1 MIKIMMI
8 TSIVATD
15 FLSLFINIIFYY
27 YHYHIDWYHMS
38 LISPVWEIKR
48 NGNILVF
55 EELYSKD
62 HFLSIK
68 MYTNLNVLLWLWLYW
83 LYCTLDDYSSICLSI
98 NLKNPCSVFICHTN
112 SHFLSKRHGL
122 SLASK
127 KVNASHVKK
136 IKRLFISHLSMLPS
150 KSIVLCFINSFEPT
164 HKRYTPLY
172 NLIPFSHASHYKVI
186 LKYAAN
192 GQMKGFQN
200 KIQEAVGILPNRR
213 WIAD

>member
-1 MIKIMMI
+1 MI
-8 TSIVATD
+8 SYV
-15 FLSLFINIIFYY
+15 INITCMGNKKKREYFSI
-27 YHYHIDWYHMS
+27 WGALLEGS
-38 LISPVWEIKR
+38 L
-48 NGNILVF
+48 LVYQNVYKF
-55 EELYSKD
+55 ECFALAV
-62 HFLSIK
+62 
-68 MYTNLNVLLWLWLYW
+68 TLNW

-127 KVNASHVKK
+127 KMNASHVKK
-136 IKRLFISHLSMLPS
+136 IKRLFISNLSMLPS

-213 WIAD
+213 WIAHAC